1 MATTQTFRTLS
12 ERLPSGTLYLNISVP
27 RASSYFNVQD
37 LRIIDIDEL
46 TVGTENDFDS
56 DHSASNVTIHVF
68 CKTQSLMMSMLESFS
83 NNIAIVSFMFDRLN
97 SGNYSSIMDFNI
109 DRANV
114 SVSKFYAYTL
124 DIDCVDELAGMFG
137 MSTNVLD
144 RGDVDDHYNYL
155 EMIKILLNG
164 WQPGLLNSDIQ
175 LDNRIRLQIAMATSP
190 SFNAILLDDSAWPS
204 VTHQIRIP
212 TYYVLSPDAYFPT
225 RGEALNAMLANI
237 CGSGFYFPG
246 KSYKILPLYDDLSPR
261 LHISDYDVVGVKALP
276 SIDNYAAQSWDTNH
290 EYADAATW
298 DSRDQ
303 QTYNFLLK
311 SGASVQS
318 TINIPFACDSRT
330 ELDGYPGANPPY
342 GSTISSFSPNFPT
355 PSYQFLS
362 LANSAIYYN
371 YRAPL

>member
-1 MATTQTFRTLS
+1 
-12 ERLPSGTLYLNISVP
+12 
-27 RASSYFNVQD
+27 
-37 LRIIDIDEL
+37 
-46 TVGTENDFDS
+46 
-56 DHSASNVTIHVF
+56 
-68 CKTQSLMMSMLESFS
+68 
-83 NNIAIVSFMFDRLN
+83 
-97 SGNYSSIMDFNI
+97 
-109 DRANV
+109 
-114 SVSKFYAYTL
+114 
-124 DIDCVDELAGMFG
+124 
-137 MSTNVLD
+137 
-144 RGDVDDHYNYL
+144 
-155 EMIKILLNG
+155 
-164 WQPGLLNSDIQ
+164 
-175 LDNRIRLQIAMATSP
+175 
-190 SFNAILLDDSAWPS
+190 
-204 VTHQIRIP
+204 
-212 TYYVLSPDAYFPT
+212 LSPDAYFPT

-371 YRAPL
+371 YNSTIAISAPNSLIRHAIGMNRGEGVFGIMATQSRIVVTVKIYNLDIIFNLENYLFTIAGFDGIFRPRTFYISFTQNYVKIDLVAIPSNLPIGTPQV